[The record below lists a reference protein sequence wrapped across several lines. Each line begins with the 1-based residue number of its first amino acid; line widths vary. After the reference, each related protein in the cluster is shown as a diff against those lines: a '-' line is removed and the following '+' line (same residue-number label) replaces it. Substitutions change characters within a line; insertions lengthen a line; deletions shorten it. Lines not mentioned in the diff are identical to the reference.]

1 MDVLDDLAFRGY
13 IFQMTDEDKLR
24 RRLAEGRMTL
34 YCGFD
39 PTADSL
45 HAGSLVPIMGL
56 RRFQDAGHK
65 PIALVGGGTG
75 LIGDPSGKAEERQL
89 NSLEVVQAYTE
100 GQRAQLEKYLD
111 FEAVHNSA
119 LMVSNYTWLSE
130 LRTIEFLRDVGKHF
144 SMGYMLG
151 KESVSSRLST
161 GISFTEFS
169 YMVLQAYDFME
180 LNREYGCE
188 LQIGGSDQWG
198 NITAGIELCRRMLN
212 KTVYGLTF
220 PLLEKSDG
228 TKFGKTETGTLW
240 LDPEKTSPYQF
251 YQFWVNA
258 ADRDVVKF
266 LKLFTFLS
274 RERIEEL
281 EREVEARPEKREAQR
296 VLAEEVTT
304 FIHGVAAKN
313 RAVHISE
320 ALFYG
325 NLQDLNEQ
333 EIEEAFR
340 GNVPFYDINTPSFQR
355 KGTLFAEGGVILLNL
370 LVFTGISSSKR
381 QAREDIMNGA
391 IYINGERWTTGL
403 IGPDERLAGKYLV
416 IRRGKRS
423 YFLVRWL
430 T

>member
-24 RRLAEGRMTL
+24 RRLAEGQMTL

-89 NSLEVVQAYTE
+89 NSLEVVQGYTE
-100 GQRAQLEKYLD
+100 RQREQLEKYLD
-111 FEAVHNSA
+111 FETVHNPA
-119 LMVSNYTWLSE
+119 QMVSNYTWLSE

-151 KESVSSRLST
+151 KESVASRLST

-180 LNREYGCE
+180 LYRQYGCE

-198 NITAGIELCRRMLN
+198 NITAGIELSRRMLN

-281 EREVEARPEKREAQR
+281 EREVQARPEKREAQR

-304 FIHGVAAKN
+304 FIHGAAAKA

-333 EIEEAFR
+333 EIEEAF
-340 GNVPFYDINTPSFQR
+340 GSDVPSYEVER
-355 KGTLFAEGGVILLNL
+355 KGTLYAEGGVILIDL
-370 LVFTGISSSKR
+370 LVRAGISSSRR
-381 QAREDIMNGA
+381 QAREDIRNGA
-391 IYINGERWTTGL
+391 IYINGQRWQEGHGL
-403 IGPDERLAGKYLV
+403 LTPDERLAGKYLV
-416 IRRGKRS
+416 IRRGKRR

-430 T
+430 V

>member
-13 IFQMTDEDKLR
+13 IFQMTDEDRLR
-24 RRLAEGRMTL
+24 RRLAEGQMTL

-100 GQRAQLEKYLD
+100 RQRVQLEKYLD
-111 FEAVHNSA
+111 FETGHNQA

-198 NITAGIELCRRMLN
+198 NITAGIELCRRVLN

-304 FIHGVAAKN
+304 FIHGAAAKD
-313 RAVHISE
+313 RSVHISE

-325 NLQDLNEQ
+325 NLRDLNEQ
-333 EIEEAFR
+333 EI
-340 GNVPFYDINTPSFQR
+340 
-355 KGTLFAEGGVILLNL
+355 AEGFSDVPSYALNGVDEVELIDL
-370 LVFTGISSSKR
+370 LVDARISSSRR
-381 QAREDIMNGA
+381 QAREDIGNGA
-391 IYINGERWTTGL
+391 IYINGQTLYRYESC
-403 IGPDERLAGKYLV
+403 IKA
-416 IRRGKRS
+416 
-423 YFLVRWL
+423 F
-430 T
+430 

>member
-13 IFQMTDEDKLR
+13 IFQMTDEDRLR
-24 RRLAEGRMTL
+24 RRLAEGQMTL

-100 GQRAQLEKYLD
+100 RQRVQLEKYLD
-111 FEAVHNSA
+111 FETGHNQA

-180 LNREYGCE
+180 LKREYGCE

-198 NITAGIELCRRMLN
+198 NITAGIELCRRVLN

-304 FIHGVAAKN
+304 FIHGAAAKD
-313 RAVHISE
+313 RSVHISE

-325 NLQDLNEQ
+325 NLRDLNEQ
-333 EIEEAFR
+333 EI
-340 GNVPFYDINTPSFQR
+340 
-355 KGTLFAEGGVILLNL
+355 AEGFSDVPSYALNGVDEVELIDL
-370 LVFTGISSSKR
+370 LVDARISSSRR
-381 QAREDIMNGA
+381 QAREDIGNGA
-391 IYINGERWTTGL
+391 IYINGQRCTDMSHVL
-403 IGPDERLAGKYLV
+403 KPSERLAGKYLV
-416 IRRGKRS
+416 MRRGKRR
-423 YFLVRWL
+423 YFLVRWSM
-430 T
+430 

>member
-24 RRLAEGRMTL
+24 RRLAEGQMTL

-100 GQRAQLEKYLD
+100 RQRAQLEKYLD
-111 FEAVHNSA
+111 FETGHNSA

-169 YMVLQAYDFME
+169 YMILQAYDFME

-198 NITAGIELCRRMLN
+198 NITAGIELCRRVLN

-304 FIHGVAAKN
+304 FIHGAAAKD

-325 NLQDLNEQ
+325 NLWDLNEQ
-333 EIEEAFR
+333 EI
-340 GNVPFYDINTPSFQR
+340 
-355 KGTLFAEGGVILLNL
+355 AEGFSDVPSYALKGADEVGLIDL
-370 LVFTGISSSKR
+370 LVDARISSSRR
-381 QAREDIMNGA
+381 QAREDIGNGA
-391 IYINGERWTTGL
+391 IYINGQRCIDMGHILE
-403 IGPDERLAGKYLV
+403 PSERLAGKYLV

-423 YFLVRWL
+423 YFLVKWSA
-430 T
+430 

>member
-24 RRLAEGRMTL
+24 RRLAEGQMTL

-89 NSLEVVQAYTE
+89 NSLEIVQAYTE
-100 GQRAQLEKYLD
+100 CQRAQLEKYLD
-111 FEAVHNSA
+111 FETRDNPA

-169 YMVLQAYDFME
+169 YMVLQAYDFMA
-180 LNREYGCE
+180 LNRKYGCE

-198 NITAGIELCRRMLN
+198 NITAGIELCRRVLN

-304 FIHGVAAKN
+304 FIHGAAAKD

-325 NLQDLNEQ
+325 NLRDLNEQ
-333 EIEEAFR
+333 EI
-340 GNVPFYDINTPSFQR
+340 
-355 KGTLFAEGGVILLNL
+355 AEGFSDVPSYALKGVDEVGLIDL
-370 LVFTGISSSKR
+370 LVDARISSSRR
-381 QAREDIMNGA
+381 QAREDIRTGA
-391 IYINGERWTTGL
+391 IYINGERCTDMSHVL
-403 IGPDERLAGKYLV
+403 KPSERLAGKYLV
-416 IRRGKRS
+416 MRRGKRR
-423 YFLVRWL
+423 YFLVRWSA
-430 T
+430 

>member
-100 GQRAQLEKYLD
+100 RQRVQLEKYLD
-111 FEAVHNSA
+111 FETRDNPA

-130 LRTIEFLRDVGKHF
+130 LRAIEFLRDVGKHF

-169 YMVLQAYDFME
+169 YMVLQAYDFMA

-274 RERIEEL
+274 HERIWEL

-304 FIHGVAAKN
+304 FIHGVAAKD

-325 NLQDLNEQ
+325 NLRDLNEQ
-333 EIEEAFR
+333 EI
-340 GNVPFYDINTPSFQR
+340 
-355 KGTLFAEGGVILLNL
+355 AEGFSDVPSYAVKGVDEVGLMDL
-370 LVFTGISSSKR
+370 LVDAQISSSRR
-381 QAREDIMNGA
+381 QAREDIRNGA
-391 IYINGERWTTGL
+391 IYINGERWSKEL

-416 IRRGKRS
+416 MRRGKRR

>member
-13 IFQMTDEDKLR
+13 IFQMTDEDRLR
-24 RRLAEGRMTL
+24 RRLAEGQMTL

-100 GQRAQLEKYLD
+100 RQRVQLEKYLD
-111 FEAVHNSA
+111 FETGHNQA

-212 KTVYGLTF
+212 KTMYGLTF

-304 FIHGVAAKN
+304 FIHGVAAKD

-325 NLQDLNEQ
+325 NLRDLNEQ
-333 EIEEAFR
+333 EIKEAF
-340 GNVPFYDINTPSFQR
+340 GGDVPSYEVKSG
-355 KGTLFAEGGVILLNL
+355 GTLYAEGGLILIDL
-370 LVFTGISSSKR
+370 LVMAGFHRPNGRRVKISGMEPFISTG
-381 QAREDIMNGA
+381 GA
-391 IYINGERWTTGL
+391 GHRVL
-403 IGPDERLAGKYLV
+403 
-416 IRRGKRS
+416 
-423 YFLVRWL
+423 
-430 T
+430 